1 MPHLFPLPLL
11 FAFLSRLKILA
22 GNEPA
27 LTQFFSVNPQNI
39 TLVHQLS
46 WFLNSNLTLQLLNVI
61 LIIKRTS
68 PRWFP
73 MSHCKD
79 PCVTAFCPVIGVS
92 ENPCLHYDCNL
103 LIIIALLNTFSND
116 KKTKWDTFFIASYWI
131 SYPTK
136 SHRHHF
142 VLARISIE
150 KENIVRKIESLCQS
164 GKPELVM
171 EWKIGS
177 KTFHD
182 HWTWLNQPISSQVRL
197 KYYRYSKFSVLNR
210 AEEVITRMNPSSR
223 GCYPPFP
230 FPLLLLFRIEK
241 RRGWD
246 SVWWRFA
253 HYQNPLLRRLL

>member
-1 MPHLFPLPLL
+1 MLSSRSVGLPLINFLERAVPHLFPLPLL

-92 ENPCLHYDCNL
+92 ENPCLHYDCTL
-103 LIIIALLNTFSND
+103 FIIIVLQNTFWND
-116 KKTKWDTFFIASYWI
+116 KKQNETLFWLPHIGLVTQQN
-131 SYPTK
+131 PTD
-136 SHRHHF
+136 
-142 VLARISIE
+142 I
-150 KENIVRKIESLCQS
+150 
-164 GKPELVM
+164 
-171 EWKIGS
+171 
-177 KTFHD
+177 
-182 HWTWLNQPISSQVRL
+182 ISS
-197 KYYRYSKFSVLNR
+197 
-210 AEEVITRMNPSSR
+210 
-223 GCYPPFP
+223 
-230 FPLLLLFRIEK
+230 
-241 RRGWD
+241 
-246 SVWWRFA
+246 WRE
-253 HYQNPLLRRLL
+253 